1 MDTLVSTEWLAAH
14 MGASDIRI
22 LDATYHPNFP
32 GEPPRDAAAE
42 YAAAHIPGAQFLDL
56 ASLRDT
62 ASDLPMMLP
71 SADAFAARL
80 GGLGV
85 GDDTHVIIYDQA
97 PHRTGSRAWWM
108 CQVFGVARVS
118 ILDGGLAKWQREGR
132 PVHSG
137 TEARPEPAPLT
148 VRVDSSVLRSLDQ
161 MRDVLTT
168 GAERIVDARSASR
181 FSGVEADPR
190 PDTAAGHI
198 PGSINLPY
206 RQLFNHDG
214 TFKTPDELRA
224 AFGQAGVEPDRP
236 LALTCGSGITASTL
250 AVAAHLIGRPA
261 AVYDGSWSEWGSR
274 PDTPKATTAA

>member
-137 TEARPEPAPLT
+137 TEARPEPARLT

-168 GAERIVDARSASR
+168 GAEQIVDARSASR

-190 PDTAAGHI
+190 PDAAAGHI

-206 RQLFNHDG
+206 PQLFNHDG

-236 LALTCGSGITASTL
+236 MALTCGSGITASTL
-250 AVAAHLIGRPA
+250 AVAAHLIGQPA